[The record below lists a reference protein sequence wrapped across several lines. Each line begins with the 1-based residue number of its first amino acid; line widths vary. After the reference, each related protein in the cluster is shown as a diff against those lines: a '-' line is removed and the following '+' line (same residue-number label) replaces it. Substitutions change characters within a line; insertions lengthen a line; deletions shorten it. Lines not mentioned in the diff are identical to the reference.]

1 MLTEDDKQWIAE
13 LVNSVVRESETRLL
27 THMDEHFFDLE
38 KSISR
43 HDKGILAANIGIN
56 GVLESQAKQERQI
69 RELMGRV
76 EKLERGGEEGGR

>member
-1 MLTEDDKQWIAE
+1 MLTDDDKQWIT
-13 LVNSVVRESETRLL
+13 SVVKTVVQDAETRLL

-38 KSISR
+38 KTISR

-76 EKLERGGEEGGR
+76 EKLERGSKDG